1 MERSNRRRGRRRDD
15 ALIQDG
21 RNPEFWR
28 NFFSRPVGPHP
39 VLRRD
44 ARRAGEE
51 EAEATMSTLR
61 LVLLFVV
68 SLALTG
74 ALTGC
79 PGPNY
84 APYDNMNNNSPG

>member
-1 MERSNRRRGRRRDD
+1 M
-15 ALIQDG
+15 QDG
-21 RNPEFWR
+21 RNPVFWR
-28 NFFSRPVGPHP
+28 DFFARPGGPRCP
-39 VLRRD
+39 AARD

-51 EAEATMSTLR
+51 DAEAMMSTLR

>member
-1 MERSNRRRGRRRDD
+1 M
-15 ALIQDG
+15 QDG
-21 RNPEFWR
+21 RNSVFWR
-28 NFFSRPVGPHP
+28 NFFSRPAGLHP
-39 VLRRD
+39 VLERG
-44 ARRAGEE
+44 RAAVGEE
-51 EAEATMSTLR
+51 EAEAMMSTLR

-68 SLALTG
+68 SLALIG

>member
-1 MERSNRRRGRRRDD
+1 LPSWPAPGRRSYARR
-15 ALIQDG
+15 AELGILAQLLLQAG
-21 RNPEFWR
+21 RTASCPAA
-28 NFFSRPVGPHP
+28 
-39 VLRRD
+39 RD

-68 SLALTG
+68 SLALIG

>member
-1 MERSNRRRGRRRDD
+1 M
-15 ALIQDG
+15 
-21 RNPEFWR
+21 
-28 NFFSRPVGPHP
+28 
-39 VLRRD
+39 
-44 ARRAGEE
+44 
-51 EAEATMSTLR
+51 MSTLR

-68 SLALTG
+68 SLALIG

>member
-1 MERSNRRRGRRRDD
+1 MTGGARGIGEAISK
-15 ALIQDG
+15 ALAADG
-21 RNPEFWR
+21 FN
-28 NFFSRPVGPHP
+28 V
-39 VLRRD
+39 VVADLR
-44 ARRAGEE
+44 EE

-68 SLALTG
+68 SLALIG

>member
-1 MERSNRRRGRRRDD
+1 M
-15 ALIQDG
+15 
-21 RNPEFWR
+21 
-28 NFFSRPVGPHP
+28 
-39 VLRRD
+39 
-44 ARRAGEE
+44 
-51 EAEATMSTLR
+51 MSALR

-68 SLALTG
+68 SLVLLG

>member
-1 MERSNRRRGRRRDD
+1 MSPG
-15 ALIQDG
+15 
-21 RNPEFWR
+21 F
-28 NFFSRPVGPHP
+28 
-39 VLRRD
+39 RRD
-44 ARRAGEE
+44 AIPGATRLKKPMEPGILAGLLLQAGRAASCPAARDARCAGEE
-51 EAEATMSTLR
+51 EAEAMMSTLR

-74 ALTGC
+74 ALMGC